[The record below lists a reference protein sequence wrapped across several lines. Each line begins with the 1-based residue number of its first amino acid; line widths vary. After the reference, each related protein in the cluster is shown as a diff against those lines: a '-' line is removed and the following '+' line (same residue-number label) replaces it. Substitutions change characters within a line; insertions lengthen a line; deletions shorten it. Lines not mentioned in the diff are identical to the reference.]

1 MLIGY
6 ARVST
11 IDQNTALQMDA
22 LKAAGCEKVFTEKA
36 SGSHRDRPQLL
47 AALDYLR
54 KGDTLVVWGC
64 KPKPAKFPACGLL
77 PLNRCQDGVASRNGK
92 NSTLRI
98 SERA

>member
-22 LKAAGCEKVFTEKA
+22 LKAAGCEKIFTEKA

-54 KGDTLVVWGC
+54 KGDTLGSGN
-64 KPKPAKFPACGLL
+64 FPGW
-77 PLNRCQDGVASRNGK
+77 RVR
-92 NSTLRI
+92 
-98 SERA
+98 